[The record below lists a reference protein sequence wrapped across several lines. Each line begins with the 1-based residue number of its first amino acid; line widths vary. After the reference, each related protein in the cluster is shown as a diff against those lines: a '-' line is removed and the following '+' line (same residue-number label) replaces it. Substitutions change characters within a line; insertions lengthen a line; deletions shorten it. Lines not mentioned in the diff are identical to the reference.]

1 MAEKFSTTLTWEG
14 HVDIG
19 RKLAVLVPNDL
30 VHELEENGD
39 SSILTITVESDDLE
53 NLREIVDS
61 LLTTFSDQD
70 E

>member
-14 HVDIG
+14 DAEIG
-19 RKLAVLVPNDL
+19 RRLSALVPDDFAQK
-30 VHELEENGD
+30 LEENEE

-53 NLREIVDS
+53 SLREIVDS

>member
-1 MAEKFSTTLTWEG
+1 M
-14 HVDIG
+14 
-19 RKLAVLVPNDL
+19 VPNDL
-30 VHELEENGD
+30 AYKLEEDGD
-39 SSILTITVESDDLE
+39 FSILTITVEADDLE

>member
-14 HVDIG
+14 SSEIG
-19 RKLAVLVPNDL
+19 RRLSSLVPVEIAHN
-30 VHELEENGD
+30 LEENGG
-39 SSILTITVESDDLE
+39 SAKLTITVEADDLE

>member
-1 MAEKFSTTLTWEG
+1 MAEEFSTTLTWEG
-14 HVDIG
+14 NVEIG
-19 RKLAVLVPNDL
+19 RRLSTLIPDDLAYKF
-30 VHELEENGD
+30 EEDGD
-39 SSILTITVESDDLE
+39 SSILTITVKADDLE

>member
-14 HVDIG
+14 SSEIG
-19 RKLAVLVPNDL
+19 RRLSALVPYDL
-30 VHELEENGD
+30 TYKFEEDGD
-39 SSILTITVESDDLE
+39 SSILTITVEADDLE

>member
-14 HVDIG
+14 SSEIG
-19 RKLAVLVPNDL
+19 RRLSSLIPDDLAYKF
-30 VHELEENGD
+30 EEDGD
-39 SSILTITVESDDLE
+39 SSILTITVEADDLE